1 MERTV
6 HKRHWILDHYACG
19 SGMLF
24 GVAGSNNDVNVLNQ
38 SLLFTDV
45 LKGEAPN
52 MKFMMDGHKYN

>member
-1 MERTV
+1 
-6 HKRHWILDHYACG
+6 
-19 SGMLF
+19 MLF